1 MNIIFKSIILHNFLS
16 FGHSE
21 INLEDKKYC
30 LVSGINKCSKDN
42 AVSNGSGKSTIWS
55 GICWALTGETIQGIT
70 SGIKNINIDKNE
82 CYVELKFIVNKDT
95 YIIKRVK
102 EPKVDLKI
110 TINGEDKSG
119 KGIRE
124 SEAVL
129 SRLIPDIN
137 KDLLSSVILLG
148 QGLPNKLSA
157 HTPSGRKELLEKLSK
172 SDFMIEDIKKRIS
185 ERQTTLN
192 EMLRKCEDNLLAN
205 NSRLNVY
212 TQQLDDLKYERDNLK
227 EVDIN
232 EINTLTNEIEAITN
246 KLDTLSSDIGSKK
259 QVYEEVSAQLKQEV
273 DNRQKELDEDYDAY
287 ASAKEDA
294 QNKKIEVKCKLN
306 TLEIKLKEI
315 ESIQDVCPTCGRPFE
330 GIVKPDTSEI
340 VKSIKETKEA
350 LGDID
355 DRLSSIEE
363 IHWGYIEGINDEYS
377 EIIDELVAKQ
387 KDIEKSIEECEE
399 QIKTLNDSKS
409 SKQIKLIQAQSLYEN
424 YKTNLENL
432 SKKIDDVKK
441 SIDSINNSIDE
452 YNKTYED
459 INHHLDVVKKME
471 TLVKRD
477 FRGYL
482 LSNVISFI
490 DRKCKE
496 YCVDV
501 FGTNALDFVL
511 DGNNIDIL
519 YCGKNYELLSGG
531 EKQKVDIVLQ
541 FALRDMMSTYLNFS
555 CNIIVLDEIFDN
567 LDTIGTDNVISLI
580 NNKLND
586 IESVFIISHHS
597 DSLNIPYDNEIV
609 VIKNEE
615 GISEVR

>member
-232 EINTLTNEIEAITN
+232 EINTLTNEIEVITN
-246 KLDTLSSDIGSKK
+246 KLDTLSSDIGSKR
-259 QVYEEVSAQLKQEV
+259 QVYEEISAQLQQEV

-287 ASAKEDA
+287 A
-294 QNKKIEVKCKLN
+294 
-306 TLEIKLKEI
+306 
-315 ESIQDVCPTCGRPFE
+315 
-330 GIVKPDTSEI
+330 
-340 VKSIKETKEA
+340 
-350 LGDID
+350 
-355 DRLSSIEE
+355 
-363 IHWGYIEGINDEYS
+363 
-377 EIIDELVAKQ
+377 
-387 KDIEKSIEECEE
+387 
-399 QIKTLNDSKS
+399 
-409 SKQIKLIQAQSLYEN
+409 
-424 YKTNLENL
+424 
-432 SKKIDDVKK
+432 
-441 SIDSINNSIDE
+441 
-452 YNKTYED
+452 
-459 INHHLDVVKKME
+459 
-471 TLVKRD
+471 
-477 FRGYL
+477 
-482 LSNVISFI
+482 
-490 DRKCKE
+490 
-496 YCVDV
+496 
-501 FGTNALDFVL
+501 
-511 DGNNIDIL
+511 
-519 YCGKNYELLSGG
+519 
-531 EKQKVDIVLQ
+531 
-541 FALRDMMSTYLNFS
+541 
-555 CNIIVLDEIFDN
+555 
-567 LDTIGTDNVISLI
+567 
-580 NNKLND
+580 
-586 IESVFIISHHS
+586 
-597 DSLNIPYDNEIV
+597 
-609 VIKNEE
+609 
-615 GISEVR
+615 